1 METLGGN
8 EDEDATVRWPT
19 ADDAALLVAIARGIE
34 PAMKE
39 FYDRFIDLLITAARR
54 QGVPAGERRSRAA
67 EFLDDA
73 VLRVT
78 ERRHPAPRSLAA
90 YLATSFRRRLGMDW
104 RAETRESHRHG
115 ATLSEVADGSQRVV
129 AEMCSEYAIR
139 SATSPDEAPVE
150 GEHGPHNQ
158 VRTELAQA
166 LWAAMSA
173 EEQRM
178 MGYLS
183 ERYPQREIGERM
195 GITAAAT
202 RVRILRLRQRL
213 RKVAAQYVSTLS
225 VDDGIVL
232 ARVLGRPRGQAP
244 QRIRQAS
251 IEQQQRQRLHE
262 QQQQRQPQRP
272 QCDQR
277 RQAGGRENE

>member
-1 METLGGN
+1 METQEASEGEN
-8 EDEDATVRWPT
+8 ATERWPA
-19 ADDAALLVAIARGIE
+19 ADDATLLAAIARGVE
-34 PAMKE
+34 PAMRE
-39 FYDRFIDLLITAARR
+39 FYDRFIDLLVTAARR

-73 VLRVT
+73 ALRLT
-78 ERRHPAPRSLAA
+78 ERRHPTPRSLAA
-90 YLATSFRRRLGMDW
+90 YLATSFRRQLGMAW
-104 RAETRESHRHG
+104 RAEARESHRHG

-139 SATSPDEAPVE
+139 SATSPDEAAVE
-150 GEHGPHNQ
+150 GERGLRHQ

-183 ERYPQREIGERM
+183 ERYPQREIAERM

-232 ARVLGRPRGQAP
+232 ARVLGRPRGETAA
-244 QRIRQAS
+244 RVRQMPM
-251 IEQQQRQRLHE
+251 EQQRRQREHE
-262 QQQQRQPQRP
+262 QQQQRPQRN
-272 QCDQR
+272 QR